1 MESEK
6 FSADLL
12 KALAHPARLGILNVL
27 REDGECCVC
36 HLESRLGLRQAYLS
50 QQLAR
55 LREAG
60 LVEDRREG
68 LNVFYVMAH
77 PELDPLLETIQSSA
91 MAVAERS
98 AVELRPGYSMAE
110 AEGPCPCPHCQCEN
124 TPPVAESAPAR
135 GH

>member
-6 FSADLL
+6 FSASLL
-12 KALAHPARLGILNVL
+12 KALAHPTRLGILNVL
-27 REDGECCVC
+27 RDDGECCVC

-68 LNVFYVMAH
+68 LNVFYDIAH
-77 PELDPLLETIQSSA
+77 PELDPLLDTIERSA
-91 MAVAERS
+91 MAVAMRS
-98 AVELRPGYSMAE
+98 AVELSP
-110 AEGPCPCPHCQCEN
+110 EGPATIPNEPCPCPRCQRED
-124 TPPVAESAPAR
+124 TLQTAESVAGS